1 MWICFVLSLML
12 AVITVSFIS
21 NYGQKSLLQECNSY
35 SNISSVTSNIIA
47 VVLSVSV
54 NTKPRSAPL
63 RLFFFCWV
71 CYSVAINTVFQAYL
85 TTFLIEPRYEEPIK
99 TVEQMLTSDMKFCF
113 NDVFYTFFNDV
124 PDSVD
129 SAILNNAVRCPDIGT
144 SFNWA
149 AVYQNVSF
157 VFENLNIEIYR
168 DIGKLRDKNNKRL
181 LCVLEDGGV
190 VIIGN
195 VLLVRRGSHLLE
207 LLNDIL
213 VHMVE
218 SGIVSLIKKWYFPKE
233 KNLSMLNA
241 FAFDDTYTAFGVRHL
256 QTAFY
261 LLMLGYVLAFA
272 CFVIEIMWHRYRSSG
287 CVPARTSLCHGRHT

>member
-1 MWICFVLSLML
+1 ML

-195 VLLVRRGSHLLE
+195 VLLVRRESPLLE
-207 LLNDIL
+207 LINDIL

-218 SGIVSLIKKWYFPKE
+218 SGIASLIRKWYFPKE
-233 KNLSMLNA
+233 KNLPMLNA